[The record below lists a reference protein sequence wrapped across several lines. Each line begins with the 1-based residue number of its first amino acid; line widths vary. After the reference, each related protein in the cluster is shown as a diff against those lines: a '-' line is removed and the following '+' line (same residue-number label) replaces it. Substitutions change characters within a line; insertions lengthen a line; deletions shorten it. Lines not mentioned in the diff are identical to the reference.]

1 MATKTLPIEE
11 IEVRCKYL
19 DKCPDTIKLEESIKK
34 GVVNENLADQ
44 SHELCLT
51 ASQESC
57 SIYQSFEAQCK
68 RQYKDK
74 DIGF

>member
-1 MATKTLPIEE
+1 MVVKTSPREE

-19 DKCPDTIKLEESIKK
+19 DKCPDTIKLEESINR

-57 SIYQSFEAQCK
+57 SIYQGFEAQYK
-68 RQYKDK
+68 KQYKDI